1 MSNKKRRSGESQP
14 SIEDRINEAMDPIT
28 TDEEYEDEYEE
39 EDSEYEDEYEEED
52 PEYEDEYEE
61 EDPEYED
68 EYEEGDPEY
77 EDEYEEEDPEYE
89 DEHEEEDPEYED
101 EYEEDVPGHKEEKK
115 QPSRKRVQESSSR
128 RSARPKKIAYV
139 PITDEDLDS
148 AIVPRKH
155 KKKHKGLKVTGI
167 VAAMMIVSAGCAY
180 AAVSYY
186 YSNHFFRGTQING
199 LDCSGKT
206 AYEVEQAIAGQV
218 ENYSIQV
225 LARDQEP
232 ESISGSSINYQYASD
247 GEILVL
253 LKSQKPYE
261 WIRGFFE
268 TRSYTTKENATYDK
282 TLLQNQVK
290 ALSCAKEENQ
300 VKPENAYV
308 ALSGSEFQIVP
319 ETQGSELKVKEAY
332 KVLDA
337 AVAGN
342 QTTVDLGSDPEV
354 YVQAAVTSDSPDLQA
369 ARDAYNNYTKA
380 SITYTFGDQQVT
392 LDGGTLK
399 DWLEVDEKG
408 QLIGGDDSSFKQH
421 ITDFVAQLAKDHDTV
436 GTTREFHTTSGRT
449 VYVYSSV
456 YGWEIDQAQEV
467 EQLTQE
473 ISSGTQTVREPAYS
487 KRAESHGY
495 NDLGN
500 TYIEVDLSGQHM
512 YYYQDG
518 SIIFDSDIVS
528 GDMQYE
534 DRKTPEGI
542 YTLYWKKSPDVLRG
556 KQKPDG
562 TYEYETQVTYWMPF
576 NGGIGFHDASWQ
588 PYFGGDRYLYGGSH
602 GCINMP
608 PANAAILYNIIQYD
622 VPIICFY

>member
-68 EYEEGDPEY
+68 EYEE
-77 EDEYEEEDPEYE
+77 
-89 DEHEEEDPEYED
+89 EDPEYED
-101 EYEEDVPGHKEEKK
+101 EYE
-115 QPSRKRVQESSSR
+115 
-128 RSARPKKIAYV
+128 
-139 PITDEDLDS
+139 
-148 AIVPRKH
+148 
-155 KKKHKGLKVTGI
+155 GI

-186 YSNHFFRGTQING
+186 YSNHCFRGTQING

-300 VKPENAYV
+300 VKPENAY
-308 ALSGSEFQIVP
+308 ARLLWIW
-319 ETQGSELKVKEAY
+319 
-332 KVLDA
+332 
-337 AVAGN
+337 
-342 QTTVDLGSDPEV
+342 EV
-354 YVQAAVTSDSPDLQA
+354 I
-369 ARDAYNNYTKA
+369 RRCM
-380 SITYTFGDQQVT
+380 FRQQLPV
-392 LDGGTLK
+392 
-399 DWLEVDEKG
+399 
-408 QLIGGDDSSFKQH
+408 
-421 ITDFVAQLAKDHDTV
+421 
-436 GTTREFHTTSGRT
+436 
-449 VYVYSSV
+449 
-456 YGWEIDQAQEV
+456 
-467 EQLTQE
+467 
-473 ISSGTQTVREPAYS
+473 TVRICRLPEM
-487 KRAESHGY
+487 H
-495 NDLGN
+495 
-500 TYIEVDLSGQHM
+500 
-512 YYYQDG
+512 
-518 SIIFDSDIVS
+518 II
-528 GDMQYE
+528 
-534 DRKTPEGI
+534 
-542 YTLYWKKSPDVLRG
+542 
-556 KQKPDG
+556 
-562 TYEYETQVTYWMPF
+562 
-576 NGGIGFHDASWQ
+576 
-588 PYFGGDRYLYGGSH
+588 
-602 GCINMP
+602 
-608 PANAAILYNIIQYD
+608 IIQRQAL
-622 VPIICFY
+622 PILLATSRLRWTEAP

>member
-39 EDSEYEDEYEEED
+39 EDS
-52 PEYEDEYEE
+52 
-61 EDPEYED
+61 EYED

-337 AVAGN
+337 AVAGS

-556 KQKPDG
+556 KQ
-562 TYEYETQVTYWMPF
+562 MPF

>member
-1 MSNKKRRSGESQP
+1 MSNKKRKSGDRQP
-14 SIEDRINEAMDPIT
+14 SMEERINEAMDSIT
-28 TDEEYEDEYEE
+28 MDE
-39 EDSEYEDEYEEED
+39 
-52 PEYEDEYEE
+52 
-61 EDPEYED
+61 
-68 EYEEGDPEY
+68 
-77 EDEYEEEDPEYE
+77 
-89 DEHEEEDPEYED
+89 EHEEEIGED
-101 EYEEDVPGHKEEKK
+101 DRA
-115 QPSRKRVQESSSR
+115 QPSRRHVQERNIQESSSR
-128 RSARPKKIAYV
+128 RSARPRQIAYV
-139 PITDEDLDS
+139 PITDEDLNS
-148 AIVPRKH
+148 AMIPQKR

-199 LDCSGKT
+199 INCSGKT

-218 ENYSIQV
+218 ENYSIQI

-232 ESISGSSINYQYASD
+232 ESISGSSINYQYSSD
-247 GEILVL
+247 GEVLSL
-253 LKSQKPYE
+253 LKRQKPYE
-261 WIRGFFE
+261 WVRGFFE
-268 TRSYTTKENATYDK
+268 TSSYTTKENATYDK
-282 TLLQNQVK
+282 NLLQNQVK
-290 ALSCAKEENQ
+290 SLSCAKEENQ

-308 ALSGSEFQIVP
+308 ALSGNEFQIVP

-337 AVAGN
+337 AVAGS
-342 QTTVDLGSDPEV
+342 QTIVDLGNDPDV

-369 ARDAYNNYTKA
+369 TRDAYNNYTKA

-392 LDGGTLK
+392 LDGNTLK

-421 ITDFVAQLAKDHDTV
+421 ITDFVTQLAKDHDTV
-436 GTTREFHTTSGRT
+436 GTTREFNTTSGRT

-473 ISSGTQTVREPAYS
+473 ISSGAQTVREPVYA
-487 KRAESHGY
+487 KRAESYGY

-562 TYEYETQVTYWMPF
+562 TYEYETPVTYWMPF
-576 NGGIGFHDASWQ
+576 NGGIGFHDAPWQ

-602 GCINMP
+602 GCINLP
-608 PANAAILYNIIQYD
+608 PSSAATLYNIIQYD